1 MKLKTI
7 DYENFNHYKK
17 PSMVLGFPHCTFKC
31 DKECGKQVCQN
42 SALASAADIEISK
55 EEIFDRYINNHITS
69 AIVCAGFEPFDDF
82 ADLYEFITY
91 VRKEKKCNDDI
102 VIYSGYTEEELH
114 QKNRCNLVLTLEN
127 NMEMTIPN
135 CDMFQHIY
143 LDFRNIIVKFGRF
156 IPDQESHYDEVLG
169 VNLASNNQY
178 AKKLS

>member
-42 SALASAADIEISK
+42 NTLASAPDIEISK
-55 EEIFDRYINNHITS
+55 EEIFNKYINNHITS

-82 ADLYEFITY
+82 ADLFEFIAY
-91 VRKEKKCNDDI
+91 VREEKKCNDDI

-114 QKNRCNLVLTLEN
+114 KKNRCDLIFTLEKN
-127 NMEMTIPN
+127 IQMEIAN
-135 CDMFQHIY
+135 CDMFQYIY
-143 LDFRNIIVKFGRF
+143 LNFKNIIVKFGRF
-156 IPDQESHYDEVLG
+156 IPDQKPHYDDVLG
-169 VNLASNNQY
+169 VKLASDNQY